1 MIEKTDQELRESLS
15 VTIKRGI
22 AVLVLLIVSSI
33 AYQFPDTDVLLFR
46 RFQLIIFLRLGIGA
60 TIAIILLSLYSPLT
74 YLVRYYVRA
83 VFWKNRGEAE
93 FESAVTT
100 ITVDVVSL
108 AYVCILYWA
117 VVPSLS
123 SMLWI
128 IFWTRWPKT
137 VLQLSAVAIAVVLSV
152 RLFKHAAPLVSKASE
167 ALADKAAEATLAA
180 TTSVCPKCRAQNEK
194 GSRFCRSC
202 GGQITQAARIPERTK
217 IELKCPKCGAVLE
230 HGSKFCGSCGRNLG
244 ASSI

>member
-1 MIEKTDQELRESLS
+1 MVEKGDQELRESLY

-22 AVLVLLIVSSI
+22 AVLVLLVVSSI
-33 AYQFPDTDVLLFR
+33 AYQFPGTDFLLFR

-60 TIAIILLSLYSPLT
+60 AIAIILLSLYPSLT
-74 YLVRYYVRA
+74 YLVRYYARA
-83 VFWKNRGEAE
+83 LFWKRRGEAE

-123 SMLWI
+123 SMLWA
-128 IFWTRWPKT
+128 IFFTRWPT
-137 VLQLSAVAIAVVLSV
+137 SVLQLSAVAIAIALSMS
-152 RLFKHAAPLVSKASE
+152 LFRHAAPLVSKASDT
-167 ALADKAAEATLAA
+167 LAGKATEATLAA
-180 TTSVCPKCRAQNEK
+180 TTSVCPKCHAQNEK

-202 GGQITQAARIPERTK
+202 GSQIPQVPRTPEKTGVVV
-217 IELKCPKCGAVLE
+217 KCPGCGAILE
-230 HGSKFCGSCGRNLG
+230 RGSKFCGSCGRSLG